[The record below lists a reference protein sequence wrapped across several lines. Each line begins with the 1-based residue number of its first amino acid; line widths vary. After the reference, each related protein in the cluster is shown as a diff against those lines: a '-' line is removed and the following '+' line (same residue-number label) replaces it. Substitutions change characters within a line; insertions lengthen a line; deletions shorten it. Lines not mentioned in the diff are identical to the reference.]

1 MEPWRRL
8 DLAAPDEARAL
19 LRTCCGASRWVARML
34 DRRPFGN
41 RHSLLNAAREEWF
54 SLSPTDWRE
63 AFTHHPKIGD
73 REALRRR
80 FAMTR
85 HLSEQEQ
92 AGMSSA
98 SEALLAEIVEGNRI
112 YEEKF
117 GYIFIV
123 CATGRTAAEMLALL
137 QSRLRNDPAT
147 EVGIAADEQA
157 KITEIRL
164 LGLT

>member
-8 DLAAPDEARAL
+8 DLAAPDEARRL
-19 LRTCCGASRWVARML
+19 LRTCCGASRWIARML

-54 SLSPTDWRE
+54 SLSTADWRE

-73 REALRRR
+73 REALRPR
-80 FAMTR
+80 FAATR
-85 HLSEQEQ
+85 DLSEREQ
-92 AGMSSA
+92 AGMNVA
-98 SEALLAEIVEGNRI
+98 SEAVLAELGEGNRI

-137 QSRLRNDPAT
+137 QSRLANDPDT
-147 EVGIAADEQA
+147 EVGLAAEEQA

>member
-1 MEPWRRL
+1 
-8 DLAAPDEARAL
+8 
-19 LRTCCGASRWVARML
+19 ML

-54 SLSPTDWRE
+54 SLSTADWRE

-73 REALRRR
+73 RETLRQR
-80 FAMTR
+80 FAATR
-85 HLSEQEQ
+85 HLSEREQ
-92 AGMSSA
+92 AGMDVA
-98 SEALLAEIVEGNRI
+98 SEAVLGELAEGNRI

-117 GYIFIV
+117 GFIFIV
-123 CATGRTAAEMLALL
+123 SATGRTAAEMLALL
-137 QSRLRNDPAT
+137 QSRLPNDADT
-147 EVGIAADEQA
+147 EVGLAAEEQA